1 MKKFRCLLFV
11 AVALLCGGTATAQD
25 DWSGHAVDDVV
36 GATGDAGVVYLY
48 NVGTGAWLSAGSAW
62 GTEASVAPVGDP
74 FTIKSSSGDYRIC
87 PVVEAEGGGEACVA
101 LMLRTG
107 DAGKFYLDRKQV
119 DLDED
124 GYVVSDCATEFTS
137 VVGTDAVTYT
147 LTIGSSAF
155 IAQGLYLPIVSEDQA
170 EETNAQWI
178 IVTLEDMRENFKK
191 VAQNASDANP
201 TTASFVIKDRG
212 FFRNNND
219 VSSWMT
225 GQMNADGTSITWD
238 GTLANGS
245 KACKPT
251 DASGS
256 VSTVTTYTYTYTGS
270 HTYGWWDQNTHNVT
284 HTVTTTT
291 PPDEQPTEL
300 TVAFGGGDHVSRNV
314 TVTLD
319 ENQTTSEEET
329 VVIEPYLYYV
339 GNGYYNDKL
348 TKDEEGNTYENPVDA
363 QKIYGDKW
371 TANIHG
377 NGVIGQVLETTTAG
391 WYVVSCD
398 GFDSNA
404 DAVLYAQVRNNSAV
418 NGNAMADLKNVG
430 DALPDTYAKAG
441 ALVRG
446 SEYGVQVMVY
456 VPESLVADGNAAEI
470 VIGVKVDN
478 AQDGAWVCVDDFAMS
493 YVGSGEK
500 FIVLDEMQTGIDY
513 INDQVDTDN
522 SYPMVLK
529 RTMTS
534 GVWNSIMLPVSM
546 TAQQFKLAFGNDS
559 KLSKL
564 VGVADDNYTIKF
576 KSVDLGNDSETVLEA
591 GKMYIMKPAK
601 SANGLRDG
609 SFDVS
614 REEGVIN
621 KMDVAAPY
629 YLVNQIVL
637 DKAISATDGIV
648 TESETTGFDGGTLT
662 FKGTYINHADKV
674 IPGGSYLISNKG
686 KWYHVTSDYAVK
698 GFRAW
703 IEAKNVSNDIKF
715 DIDGVDGGDL
725 TDIDGIENDL
735 NVNTDNKVYN
745 MNGQLVRNGS
755 ASLEGLPKGVYIVNG
770 KKYIVK

>member
-74 FTIKSSSGDYRIC
+74 FTIKSSYGGYRIC
-87 PVVEAEGGGEACVA
+87 STLEAEGEGEGCVA
-101 LMLRTG
+101 LMTG
-107 DAGKFYLDRKQV
+107 TDDKGKFYLDRRQ
-119 DLDED
+119 D
-124 GYVVSDCATEFTS
+124 GMSNNQKVSDCVTEFTS
-137 VVGTDAVTYT
+137 VGAGVVTYT
-147 LTIGSSAF
+147 LTIGGNAF
-155 IAQGLYLPIVSEDQA
+155 IAQGLYLPIVSQDQA
-170 EETNAQWI
+170 EEANAQWI
-178 IVTLEDMRENFKK
+178 IVTLEDMKENFKK

-201 TTASFVIKDRG
+201 TTASFVIDDRG

-225 GQMNADGTSITWD
+225 GQMNADGTSITWG
-238 GTLANGS
+238 GTLANDS
-245 KACKPT
+245 KDCKPT
-251 DASGS
+251 DAN
-256 VSTVTTYTYTYTGS
+256 VTVVTEYTYTYTGS
-270 HTYGWWDQNTHNVT
+270 HTYNLWGRQYTHDVT

-300 TVAFGGGDHVSRNV
+300 TVACGGGGHISRDV

-319 ENQTTSEEET
+319 ESRTTSKET
-329 VVIEPYLYYV
+329 VSEGYLYYV
-339 GNGYYNDKL
+339 GNGYGAGKL
-348 TKDEEGNTYENPVDA
+348 TEDEEGNTYDGDGEYA
-363 QKIYGDKW
+363 QKLYGDKW

-377 NGVIGQVLETTTAG
+377 NGVIGQVLKTTTAG

-404 DAVLYAQVRNNSAV
+404 DAVLYAQVRNNNAV
-418 NGNAMADLKNVG
+418 NGNAKADLKNVG

-456 VPESLVADGNAAEI
+456 VPESLVAGGNAAEI

-513 INDQVDTDN
+513 INAQVDTDN

-621 KMDVAAPY
+621 KMDIAAPY
-629 YLVNQIVL
+629 FLVNQIVL
-637 DKAISATDGIV
+637 DKTISAANGIV

-662 FKGTYINHADKV
+662 FNGTYINHTDKV